1 MRFPAIDKPQGFKK
15 VDKVKSE
22 KEPET
27 AISKSA
33 IPESP
38 NHSGQHDGSGSLHV
52 TRSNSLYLRHLGKL
66 AVLHSKWTMKCSYC
80 IYTCITF
87 TCLGLLVAVTI
98 LYVVCLPVCLFVCLY
113 IRVPVCYSYSAVH
126 LSVFLWYVCTSVSM
140 YVYLSVYVYIF
151 CYTSLCSTFVHL

>member
-22 KEPET
+22 KEPST

-33 IPESP
+33 IPKSP
-38 NHSGQHDGSGSLHV
+38 NHSGQHDGSGSLHI

-126 LSVFLWYVCTSVSM
+126 LSVVRLYICKYVS
-140 YVYLSVYVYIF
+140 LSVCICLHILLYI
-151 CYTSLCSTFVHL
+151 SL